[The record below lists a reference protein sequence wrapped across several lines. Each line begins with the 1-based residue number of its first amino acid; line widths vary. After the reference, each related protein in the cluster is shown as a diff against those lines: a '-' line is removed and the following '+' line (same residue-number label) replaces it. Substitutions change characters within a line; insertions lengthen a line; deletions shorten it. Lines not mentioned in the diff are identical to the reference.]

1 MTGNVVA
8 MQNLTTYLRL
18 VQIQPLY
25 GEHFKYVFINGIKPI
40 FIQNELELAPESQIV
55 KKWALVWVMFWRK
68 RDDKLLH
75 EQVLTQFTKAYM
87 HPSASVGSP
96 VIWT

>member
-1 MTGNVVA
+1 M
-8 MQNLTTYLRL
+8 
-18 VQIQPLY
+18 
-25 GEHFKYVFINGIKPI
+25 NGIKPI
-40 FIQNELELAPESQIV
+40 FIQNEQEFAPESRIV
-55 KKWALVWVMFWRK
+55 KKWALVWVMFR
-68 RDDKLLH
+68 RLTNDKPLH